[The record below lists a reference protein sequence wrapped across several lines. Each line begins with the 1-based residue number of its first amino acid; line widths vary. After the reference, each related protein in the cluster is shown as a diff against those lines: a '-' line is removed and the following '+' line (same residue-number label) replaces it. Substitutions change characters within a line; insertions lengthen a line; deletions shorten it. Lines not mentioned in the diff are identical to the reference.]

1 MRWSHIPALVTPT
14 WLVTSHGKL
23 QSTNNWLPTTTSD
36 ESSPS
41 WWPREALKQKCLQH
55 SYCMPFIFLPSS
67 YSHDI
72 HMIALLQQLLPICC
86 SKWQFNPNS
95 YQWHVMRCWVVTY
108 IRYAISTEP
117 TILVLSAYVARILLN
132 NIQHPTIYPSVNEAT
147 TPFSIAWRQRPTR
160 NSTSPWEPYNINRTC
175 LITAE

>member
-23 QSTNNWLPTTTSD
+23 QSTNSWLLL
-36 ESSPS
+36 
-41 WWPREALKQKCLQH
+41 RVVRVQH
-55 SYCMPFIFLPSS
+55 HDDPAYSIATACPS
-67 YSHDI
+67 YSWPHHI

-108 IRYAISTEP
+108 IRYAISIEP

-132 NIQHPTIYPSVNEAT
+132 NIQHPTYLPISEWSNNPLFYSLKAEA
-147 TPFSIAWRQRPTR
+147 
-160 NSTSPWEPYNINRTC
+160 NSQFH
-175 LITAE
+175 ITMGTV